1 MTNVA
6 IALVASFT
14 LGLGAS
20 ALTHPASNRPIENSC
35 KAAGQPCS
43 DKEDCCSRMC
53 RRDTKKCA
61 YPSPRSWPG
70 LA

>member
-1 MTNVA
+1 MKHVA

-20 ALTHPASNRPIENSC
+20 AFARPAPVQGEPLELSC

-53 RRDTKKCA
+53 RKDTKKC
-61 YPSPRSWPG
+61 S
-70 LA
+70 

>member
-1 MTNVA
+1 MKNVA

-20 ALTHPASNRPIENSC
+20 ALARPASNRPVENSC

-43 DKEDCCSRMC
+43 DKEECCSRMC
-53 RRDTKKCA
+53 RKDTKKCA
-61 YPSPRSWPG
+61 
-70 LA
+70 